1 MPRLSVQ
8 EDVGIERTTRH
19 CSGSYRQAFI
29 GCCRVSSSAQ
39 YNAQLHQFVISQ
51 IPELLPSPN
60 GFESPLTDEDS
71 QRIPKMRFLTSEFA
85 TIVEQLVSQN
95 MKLSSLMPDLTHR
108 VSRLYTPN
116 EQPQQLSQ
124 HLSHRMRESQLIER
138 ALPLGILNMNNRR
151 TTIIRC

>member
-1 MPRLSVQ
+1 MMARTGYINTVTSFCLLITRLPITCADSNSMWLIWSILGCVSPRWFHSKHKEGSHQCDLMPRLSVQ

-85 TIVEQLVSQN
+85 TIV
-95 MKLSSLMPDLTHR
+95 D
-108 VSRLYTPN
+108 
-116 EQPQQLSQ
+116 
-124 HLSHRMRESQLIER
+124 
-138 ALPLGILNMNNRR
+138 
-151 TTIIRC
+151 